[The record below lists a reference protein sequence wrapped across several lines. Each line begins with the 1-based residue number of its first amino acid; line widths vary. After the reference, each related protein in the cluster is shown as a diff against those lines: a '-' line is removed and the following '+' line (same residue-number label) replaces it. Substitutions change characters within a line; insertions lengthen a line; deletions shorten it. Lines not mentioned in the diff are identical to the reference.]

1 MRLLVCPQEFKG
13 SLSAPDAATAI
24 AEGARRA
31 AGVTDVRTLPLADG
45 GPGTAAIVAAA
56 TGGELVGAEVTGP
69 LGDRIEARYALLPDA
84 GGGPPVALIES
95 AAAAGLVLVPPD
107 LRDPG
112 HATSYG
118 VGELIRNAVDRGA
131 RSIVVGVGGT
141 ATNEGGA
148 GAAQALGYRLL
159 DRDRNPMAKTLSR
172 WMPPAGSGAVDRN
185 PLPEPAGGIH
195 LLNVFAIDSSG
206 VDRRLADV
214 DLRVAVDVTN
224 ELLGEQGATAVYGPQ
239 KGVAGE
245 LGEML
250 EDALGRW
257 ARTVR
262 HDLGVELTDLPGGGA
277 GGGLAAGLIGVVGG
291 GIESGAALVAEA
303 VGLDEAIEAADLVV
317 TGEGSL
323 DAQTTFGKTVA
334 HVIERCAALGR
345 PCLAVA
351 GSAGGRPDS
360 VADLEVLAGKG
371 VTEAEAMARA
381 AELAADAAER
391 LLRRVVAGGG

>member
-13 SLSAPDAATAI
+13 SLTAPEAAAAI
-24 AEGARRA
+24 AEGARRVPGIA
-31 AGVTDVRTLPLADG
+31 EVHALPLADG

-56 TGGELVGAEVTGP
+56 TGGDLVAAKVTGP
-69 LGDRIEARYALLPDA
+69 LGDRVEARYALLPAA
-84 GGGPPVALIES
+84 GGPTTALIGS
-95 AAAAGLVLVPPD
+95 AAAAGLVLVPPE

-112 HATSYG
+112 FATSYG
-118 VGELIRNAVDRGA
+118 VGELIRDALDRGA
-131 RSIVVGVGGT
+131 RSLVVGVGGT
-141 ATNEGGA
+141 ATNDGGA

-159 DRDRNPMAKTLSR
+159 NRDRA
-172 WMPPAGSGAVDRN
+172 

-195 LLNVFAIDSSG
+195 LLNVFVIDSSG

-214 DLRVAVDVTN
+214 DVRVAVDVTN
-224 ELLGEQGATAVYGPQ
+224 PLLGEEGATSVYGPQ

-245 LGEML
+245 IGEML

-291 GIESGAALVAEA
+291 EIESGAALVAEA
-303 VGLDEAIEAADLVV
+303 VGLDAAIEAADIVV

-334 HVIERCAALGR
+334 HVIARCAALGR

-351 GSAGGRPDS
+351 GSAGGRPRG
-360 VADLEVLAGKG
+360 VADLEVLAGEG

-391 LLRRVVAGGG
+391 LLRRFAADANAGAGGN

>member
-13 SLSAPDAATAI
+13 SLTAPEATAAI

-31 AGVTDVRTLPLADG
+31 ARVTDIRTLPLADG

-56 TGGELVGAEVTGP
+56 TGGELVAAEVTGP
-69 LGDRIEARYALLPDA
+69 LGDPVEARYALLPAA
-84 GGGPPVALIES
+84 GGGPPTALIES
-95 AAAAGLVLVPPD
+95 AAAAGLVLVLPE

-118 VGELIRNAVDRGA
+118 VGELIRDAVDRGA

-159 DRDRNPMAKTLSR
+159 DR
-172 WMPPAGSGAVDRN
+172 DRN

-224 ELLGEQGATAVYGPQ
+224 ELLGEEGATAVYGPQ

-277 GGGLAAGLIGVVGG
+277 GGGLAAGLIGAVGG

-303 VGLDEAIEAADLVV
+303 VGLDAAIEGADLVV

-351 GSAGGRPDS
+351 GAASDS
-360 VADLEVLAGKG
+360 PEGVADLETLAGEG
-371 VTEAEAMARA
+371 VTEADAMERA

>member
-13 SLSAPDAATAI
+13 SLSAPEAAAAI
-24 AEGARRA
+24 AEGARRVPA
-31 AGVTDVRTLPLADG
+31 VAEVHTLPLADG

-56 TGGELVGAEVTGP
+56 TGGELVAAEVTGP
-69 LGDRIEARYALLPDA
+69 LGARIEARYALLPPAA
-84 GGGPPVALIES
+84 GEAPTALIES

-107 LRDPG
+107 RRDPG
-112 HATSYG
+112 FATSYG
-118 VGELIRNAVDRGA
+118 VGELIRDALDRGA
-131 RSIVVGVGGT
+131 RSLVVGVGGT
-141 ATNEGGA
+141 ASNDGGA

-159 DRDRNPMAKTLSR
+159 DRDRA
-172 WMPPAGSGAVDRN
+172 

-195 LLNVFAIDSSG
+195 LLNVFVIDSSG

-214 DLRVAVDVTN
+214 DVRVAVDVTN
-224 ELLGEQGATAVYGPQ
+224 PLLGEEGATSVYGPQ

-245 LGEML
+245 IGEIL
-250 EDALGRW
+250 EDAIGRW
-257 ARTVR
+257 ARVVR

-291 GIESGAALVAEA
+291 EIESGAALVAEA
-303 VGLDEAIEAADLVV
+303 VGLDAAIEAADIVV

-334 HVIERCAALGR
+334 HVIARCAALGR

-351 GSAGGRPDS
+351 GSAGGRPRG
-360 VADLEVLAGKG
+360 VADLEVLTGEG

-391 LLRRVVAGGG
+391 LLRRFGASAGEG

>member
-13 SLSAPDAATAI
+13 SLTAPEAAEAL
-24 AEGARRA
+24 AAGARRVPTVGA
-31 AGVTDVRTLPLADG
+31 VRVLPLADG

-56 TGGELVGAEVTGP
+56 AGGELVTAEVTGP
-69 LGDRIEARYALLPDA
+69 LGDPVAARYALLPGD
-84 GGGPPVALIES
+84 GGPPGALIES
-95 AAAAGLVLVPPD
+95 AAAAGLVLVPPA

-112 HATSYG
+112 FATSYG
-118 VGELIRNAVDRGA
+118 VGELIRDAVDRGA
-131 RSIVVGVGGT
+131 RAIIAGVGGT
-141 ATNEGGA
+141 ATNDGGA

-159 DRDRNPMAKTLSR
+159 DRDRE
-172 WMPPAGSGAVDRN
+172 

-195 LLNVFAIDSSG
+195 LLNVFAIDSSD
-206 VDRRLADV
+206 VDRRLAEV

-224 ELLGEQGATAVYGPQ
+224 PLLGDEGATRVYGPQ
-239 KGVAGE
+239 KGAVGE

-262 HDLGVELTDLPGGGA
+262 HDLRVELTDLPGGGA
-277 GGGLAAGLIGVVGG
+277 GGGLAAGLIGAVGG

-303 VGLDEAIEAADLVV
+303 AGLDAAIEAADLVL

-351 GSAGGRPDS
+351 GAASGHPGG
-360 VADLEVLAGKG
+360 VADLEVLAGEG

-381 AELAADAAER
+381 PELAADAAER
-391 LLRRVVAGGG
+391 LLRRVAAARG

>member
-13 SLSAPDAATAI
+13 SLTAPEAAAAI
-24 AEGARRA
+24 AAGARRA
-31 AGVTDVRTLPLADG
+31 PGITEVHALPLADG

-56 TGGELVGAEVTGP
+56 AGGDLVATEVTGP
-69 LGDRIEARYALLPDA
+69 LGEPVEARYALLPA
-84 GGGPPVALIES
+84 AGGPPTALIES

-107 LRDPG
+107 RRDPG
-112 HATSYG
+112 FATSYG
-118 VGELIRNAVDRGA
+118 VGELIRDALDRGA
-131 RSIVVGVGGT
+131 RSLVVGVGGT
-141 ATNEGGA
+141 ATNDGGA

-159 DRDRNPMAKTLSR
+159 DRDRK
-172 WMPPAGSGAVDRN
+172 
-185 PLPEPAGGIH
+185 PLPEPTGGIH
-195 LLNVFAIDSSG
+195 LLNVFAIDSSE

-214 DLRVAVDVTN
+214 DVRVAVDVTN
-224 ELLGEQGATAVYGPQ
+224 PLLGEDGATRVYGPQ

-245 LGEML
+245 IGEIL

-257 ARTVR
+257 ARVVR

-277 GGGLAAGLIGVVGG
+277 GGGLAAGLIGVIGG
-291 GIESGAALVAEA
+291 EIESGAALVAEA
-303 VGLDEAIEAADLVV
+303 VGLDAAIEAADIVV

-334 HVIERCAALGR
+334 HVIARCAALGR

-351 GSAGGRPDS
+351 GSAGGRPGG
-360 VADLEVLAGKG
+360 VADLEVLAGEG

-391 LLRRVVAGGG
+391 LLRRFAPDASGI

>member
-1 MRLLVCPQEFKG
+1 PPPPPTPSPCRGVGLVSSRP
-13 SLSAPDAATAI
+13 
-24 AEGARRA
+24 
-31 AGVTDVRTLPLADG
+31 
-45 GPGTAAIVAAA
+45 
-56 TGGELVGAEVTGP
+56 
-69 LGDRIEARYALLPDA
+69 
-84 GGGPPVALIES
+84 
-95 AAAAGLVLVPPD
+95 AAAAGLVLAPPD

-118 VGELIRNAVDRGA
+118 VGELIRAAVDRGA
-131 RSIVVGVGGT
+131 RSLIVGVGGT
-141 ATNEGGA
+141 ATNDGGA

-159 DRDRNPMAKTLSR
+159 DRDR
-172 WMPPAGSGAVDRN
+172 D

-224 ELLGEQGATAVYGPQ
+224 ELLGEAGATAVYGPQ

-277 GGGLAAGLIGVVGG
+277 GGGLAAGLIGAGGG
-291 GIESGAALVAEA
+291 GIESGAALVADA
-303 VGLDEAIEAADLVV
+303 VGLDDAIEAADLVV

-334 HVIERCAALGR
+334 HVIERCAALDR

-351 GSAGGRPDS
+351 GAASGRPEG
-360 VADLEVLAGKG
+360 VADLETLAGEG
-371 VTEAEAMARA
+371 ITGAEAMERA
-381 AELAADAAER
+381 VELAADAAER
-391 LLRRVVAGGG
+391 LLRRVAAGGA

>member
-13 SLSAPDAATAI
+13 SLTAPEAAHAI
-24 AEGARRA
+24 AEGASRVS
-31 AGVTDVRTLPLADG
+31 GVTDVRALPLADG
-45 GPGTAAIVAAA
+45 GPGTAAIVAEA
-56 TGGELVGAEVTGP
+56 TGGELVAAEVCGP
-69 LGDRIEARYALLPDA
+69 VGDRIEACYALLPDA
-84 GGGPPVALIES
+84 GGGSPAALIES

-107 LRDPG
+107 VRDPG

-118 VGELIRNAVDRGA
+118 VGELIRDAVDRGA

-159 DRDRNPMAKTLSR
+159 DRDRNP
-172 WMPPAGSGAVDRN
+172 
-185 PLPEPAGGIH
+185 LPEPAGGIH
-195 LLNVFAIDSSG
+195 LLNIFAIDSSG

-303 VGLDEAIEAADLVV
+303 VGLDEAIEAADVVV

-334 HVIERCAALGR
+334 HVIERCSALGR

-351 GSAGGRPDS
+351 GAASGHPEG
-360 VADLEVLAGKG
+360 VADLEVLAGEG

-381 AELAADAAER
+381 AELATDAAER
-391 LLRRVVAGGG
+391 LLRRAVAGGG

>member
-1 MRLLVCPQEFKG
+1 MRLLICPQEFKG

-24 AEGARRA
+24 AEGARRV
-31 AGVTDVRTLPLADG
+31 AGLADVRTLPLADG

-56 TGGELVGAEVTGP
+56 SGGELVGAEVTGP
-69 LGDRIEARYALLPDA
+69 LGDRIEAHYALLPDA
-84 GGGPPVALIES
+84 GGGSPVALIES

-118 VGELIRNAVDRGA
+118 VGELIRDAVDRGA

-159 DRDRNPMAKTLSR
+159 DR
-172 WMPPAGSGAVDRN
+172 DRN

-351 GSAGGRPDS
+351 GSAGRRPDG
-360 VADLEVLAGKG
+360 VADLEALAGEG

-391 LLRRVVAGGG
+391 LLRRVVAGAG

>member
-13 SLSAPDAATAI
+13 SLTAPEAAAAI

-31 AGVTDVRTLPLADG
+31 SGVTDVRALPLADG
-45 GPGTAAIVAAA
+45 GPGAAAIVAAA
-56 TGGELVGAEVTGP
+56 TGGQLVSAEVTGP
-69 LGDRIEARYALLPDA
+69 LGDPVEARYALLPDV
-84 GGGPPVALIES
+84 GGGPPTALIES

-118 VGELIRNAVDRGA
+118 VGELIRDAVGRGA

-159 DRDRNPMAKTLSR
+159 DR
-172 WMPPAGSGAVDRN
+172 DRN

-224 ELLGEQGATAVYGPQ
+224 ELLGEEGATAVYGPQ

-277 GGGLAAGLIGVVGG
+277 GGGLAAGLIGAVGG
-291 GIESGAALVAEA
+291 AIESGAALVAEA
-303 VGLDEAIEAADLVV
+303 VGLDAAIEAADLVV

-351 GSAGGRPDS
+351 GAASGRPEG
-360 VADLEVLAGKG
+360 VADLEALVGEG
-371 VTEAEAMARA
+371 VTEAEAMERA

-391 LLRRVVAGGG
+391 LLRRAAAGAG

>member
-1 MRLLVCPQEFKG
+1 MRILVCPQEFKG
-13 SLSAPDAATAI
+13 SLSAPEAAAAI

-31 AGVTDVRTLPLADG
+31 SAVTDVRTLPLADG

-56 TGGELVGAEVTGP
+56 AGGELVAAEVTGP

-84 GGGPPVALIES
+84 SGGPPTALIES

-118 VGELIRNAVDRGA
+118 VGELIRDAVDRGA
-131 RSIVVGVGGT
+131 RSLIVGVGGT
-141 ATNEGGA
+141 ATNDGGA

-159 DRDRNPMAKTLSR
+159 DRDRNP
-172 WMPPAGSGAVDRN
+172 
-185 PLPEPAGGIH
+185 LPEPAGGIH
-195 LLNVFAIDSSG
+195 LLNVFVLDSSG

-224 ELLGEQGATAVYGPQ
+224 ELLGEEGATYVYGPQ

-277 GGGLAAGLIGVVGG
+277 GGGLAAGLIGAVGG
-291 GIESGAALVAEA
+291 GIESGAALVADA
-303 VGLDEAIEAADLVV
+303 VGLDAAIEAADLVV

-334 HVIERCAALGR
+334 HVIERCDALGR
-345 PCLAVA
+345 PCLAVTGA
-351 GSAGGRPDS
+351 ASGPPEG
-360 VADLEVLAGKG
+360 VADLEVLAGEG
-371 VTEAEAMARA
+371 VTEAEAMERA

-391 LLRRVVAGGG
+391 LLRRVAAGRD

>member
-13 SLSAPDAATAI
+13 SLTAPEAAAAI

-31 AGVTDVRTLPLADG
+31 PGVTDVHALPLADG
-45 GPGTAAIVAAA
+45 GPGTAALVAAA
-56 TGGELVGAEVTGP
+56 TGGELVAAEVTGP
-69 LGDRIEARYALLPDA
+69 LGDRIEAHYALLPDA
-84 GGGPPVALIES
+84 SGGPPTALIES

-112 HATSYG
+112 YATSYG
-118 VGELIRNAVDRGA
+118 VGELIRDAVDRGA
-131 RSIVVGVGGT
+131 RSLIVGVGGT
-141 ATNEGGA
+141 ATNDGGA

-159 DRDRNPMAKTLSR
+159 DRDR
-172 WMPPAGSGAVDRN
+172 G

-195 LLNVFAIDSSG
+195 LLNVFVLDSSG

-224 ELLGEQGATAVYGPQ
+224 ELLGEEGATYVYGPQ

-277 GGGLAAGLIGVVGG
+277 GGGLAAGLIGAVGG
-291 GIESGAALVAEA
+291 GIESGAALVADA
-303 VGLDEAIEAADLVV
+303 VGLDAAIEAADLVV

-351 GSAGGRPDS
+351 GAASGSPEG
-360 VADLEVLAGKG
+360 VADLEVLAGEG
-371 VTEAEAMARA
+371 VTEAEAMERA

-391 LLRRVVAGGG
+391 LLRRAAAGRD

>member
-13 SLSAPDAATAI
+13 SLTAPEAAAAI
-24 AEGARRA
+24 AAGARRA
-31 AGVTDVRTLPLADG
+31 PGITEVHALPLADG

-56 TGGELVGAEVTGP
+56 AGGDLVATEVTGP
-69 LGDRIEARYALLPDA
+69 LGEPVEARYALLPTA
-84 GGGPPVALIES
+84 GGPPTALIES

-107 LRDPG
+107 RRDPG
-112 HATSYG
+112 FATSYG
-118 VGELIRNAVDRGA
+118 VGELIRDALDRGA
-131 RSIVVGVGGT
+131 RSLVVGVGGT
-141 ATNEGGA
+141 ATNDGGA

-159 DRDRNPMAKTLSR
+159 DRDRK
-172 WMPPAGSGAVDRN
+172 

-214 DLRVAVDVTN
+214 DVRVAVDVTN
-224 ELLGEQGATAVYGPQ
+224 PLLGEDGATRVYGPQ

-245 LGEML
+245 IGEIL
-250 EDALGRW
+250 EAAIGRW

-291 GIESGAALVAEA
+291 EIESGAALVAEA
-303 VGLDEAIEAADLVV
+303 VALDEAIEAADIVV

-334 HVIERCAALGR
+334 HVIARCAALGR

-351 GSAGGRPDS
+351 GSAGGRPGG
-360 VADLEVLAGKG
+360 VADLEVLAGEG

-391 LLRRVVAGGG
+391 LLRRFAADASGS

>member
-13 SLSAPDAATAI
+13 SLTAPEAATAI

-31 AGVTDVRTLPLADG
+31 SGVTDVRALPLADG
-45 GPGTAAIVAAA
+45 GPGTAAIVAEA
-56 TGGELVGAEVTGP
+56 TGGELVAAEVTGP
-69 LGDRIEARYALLPDA
+69 LGDRIEARYALLPDVA
-84 GGGPPVALIES
+84 GGSPAALIES

-118 VGELIRNAVDRGA
+118 VGELIRDAVDRGA

-159 DRDRNPMAKTLSR
+159 DRDRS
-172 WMPPAGSGAVDRN
+172 

-334 HVIERCAALGR
+334 HVIERCSALGR
-345 PCLAVA
+345 PCVAVA
-351 GSAGGRPDS
+351 GSAGGRPEG
-360 VADLEVLAGKG
+360 VADLEVLAGEG

-381 AELAADAAER
+381 AELATDAAER
-391 LLRRVVAGGG
+391 LLRRAVAGGG